1 MNRADCA
8 RTLITHQWHFVFT
21 QPAGTSAACHFFDL
35 IMTFTFK
42 PLAISLA
49 VAAIFPSSFVFA
61 NAAADAADYAPSVIV
76 TAGRQPQ
83 LAKDVLADNLVITA
97 EEIAKSGASG
107 IVDLLQQQ
115 RGIEISRNGGLGTNA
130 SVFIRGGS
138 NAQNVVLVDGVRVGS
153 STLGGASWSAIP
165 LSQIERIEIVY
176 GPLSSLYGADAMGGV
191 VQVFTKKGGK
201 AISPTI
207 AVGAGSFGLRKV
219 DAGISGALF
228 DKLSFALNAGHE
240 AADGFSATKPA
251 AWGYN
256 PDKDGY
262 TMDSVSGRLA
272 WEVAQGFE
280 LGTNFLQS
288 RLNAQFDAG
297 SFYDDRNVQKLEN
310 VALYGKGKLSE
321 MWSASLQLA
330 QAADKGFSD
339 GWSGTSQA
347 DPYAFHNVSQIDTQ
361 QRSLTL
367 QNDIKFGKDV
377 LQLVAERREEKV
389 SGTTSALNRSR
400 FTNSLAASYVL
411 KQDAH
416 LASASVRLDDSSQYG
431 SHTTGSIA
439 YGYRLTDALRLNA
452 SYGTSFRAPTYNE
465 LYYPGY
471 GTSTNKPEQAKNA
484 EAGVFYDDNVLQFS
498 AVYYQN
504 KATDLLVYANV
515 CPVEPATHPYGCAY
529 NVNKATLS
537 GLTMGGSV
545 RLGALSLRA
554 AADLQDPVDDTTGKR
569 LQRRSKQHGSLA
581 AEYTIAK
588 AKFGAETLFSG
599 SRFDDLANKKTL
611 PGYAL
616 LNLYGTYEVAANW
629 TAIARWNNVLNK
641 KYELAKNYG
650 TAGAN
655 VFVGLNYGFK

>member
-1 MNRADCA
+1 
-8 RTLITHQWHFVFT
+8 
-21 QPAGTSAACHFFDL
+21 
-35 IMTFTFK
+35 MTFTFK

-49 VAAIFPSSFVFA
+49 VAAIFPASSVF
-61 NAAADAADYAPSVIV
+61 ADAADSSPSVIV

-83 LAKDVLADNLVITA
+83 VAKDVLADNLVITSD
-97 EEIAKSGASG
+97 EIAKSGASS

-115 RGIEISRNGGLGTNA
+115 RGIEISRNGGPGTNA

-153 STLGGASWSAIP
+153 STLGGATWSAIP

-191 VQVFTKKGGK
+191 IQVFTKKGGK
-201 AISPTI
+201 TISPTV
-207 AVGAGSFGLRKV
+207 AVGAGSYGLRKV
-219 DAGISGALF
+219 DAGISGALAEN
-228 DKLSFALNAGHE
+228 LSFALNAGHD

-251 AWGYN
+251 AGKYSYN
-256 PDKDGY
+256 ADKDGY
-262 TMDSVSGRLA
+262 SIDSVSGRLGWA
-272 WEVAQGFE
+272 VAKDVE
-280 LGTNFLQS
+280 LGLNFLQS
-288 RLNAQFDAG
+288 RLESQFDSG
-297 SFYDDRNVQKLEN
+297 PGYDDSGIQKMETM
-310 VALYGKGKLSE
+310 ALFGKAKLGSN
-321 MWSASLQLA
+321 WHSRLQLA
-330 QAADKGFSD
+330 QTADKAYTDASYG
-339 GWSGTSQA
+339 Q
-347 DPYAFHNVSQIDTQ
+347 SQIDTTQ
-361 QRSLTL
+361 TSLNW
-367 QNDIKFGKDV
+367 QNDISIGKDV

-389 SGTTSALNRSR
+389 NGTTSALNRTRS
-400 FTNSLAASYVL
+400 TNSVAASYVL

-416 LASASVRLDDSSQYG
+416 LASASARFDDSSQYG
-431 SHTTGSIA
+431 KHTTGSIA
-439 YGYRLTDALRLNA
+439 YGYRVTDAVRLNA

-471 GTSTNKPEQAKNA
+471 GTSTNRPEQAKNA

-498 AVYYQN
+498 AVYYRN

-537 GLTMGGSV
+537 GLTI
-545 RLGALSLRA
+545 GAATRFGDLSLRA

-569 LQRRSKQHGSLA
+569 LQRRSKQHGSLS

-588 AKFGAETLFSG
+588 AKFGVETLFSG
-599 SRFDDLANKKTL
+599 GRFDDLANKKAL

-641 KYELAKNYG
+641 DYELAKNYA
-650 TAGAN
+650 TAGSN